1 MSGSQQTLPLS
12 TIFPI
17 NPATNLATHSYSHHN
32 SSYAAR
38 SLRRLLVW
46 LPAPGPRVGTQ
57 PQCDV
62 LRLHRILYHPY
73 QVVAEGAQI
82 CLVT

>member
-17 NPATNLATHSYSHHN
+17 NPVTNPATHSYTTTGSI
-32 SSYAAR
+32 R
-38 SLRRLLVW
+38 PIELRRLLVW
-46 LPAPGPRVGTQ
+46 LPALGPRVGTQ

-62 LRLHRILYHPY
+62 LRLHRLLHHPY